1 MKDFRVVAVSSN
13 RNSFGL
19 KGVVLVARD
28 GQAFEV
34 GSNDLHLPKEGD
46 VLEVTT
52 KPGIGLDWG
61 TLGFEIPRE
70 LDPPPPSEV
79 VRQVWGC
86 RNSSPTPQPSHGR

>member
-1 MKDFRVVAVSSN
+1 MKSFKVVAISGN

-34 GSNDLHLPKEGD
+34 GSNDPHLPKEGD
-46 VLEVTT
+46 VLEVPT

-61 TLGFEIPRE
+61 GLGFEIPRK
-70 LDPPPPSEV
+70 LNQPAPPEV
-79 VRQVWGC
+79 VRQVWGHTLEAH
-86 RNSSPTPQPSHGR
+86 RAS